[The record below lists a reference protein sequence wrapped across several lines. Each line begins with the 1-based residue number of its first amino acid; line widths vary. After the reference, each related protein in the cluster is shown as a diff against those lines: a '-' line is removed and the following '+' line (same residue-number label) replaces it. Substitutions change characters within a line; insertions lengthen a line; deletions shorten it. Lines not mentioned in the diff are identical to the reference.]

1 MRHARF
7 ALYGVLV
14 VLVFWTQTSARI
26 EGTGA
31 IASKHDLAVEL
42 HATKEAPGAWPM
54 GAEAPYRYRWLF
66 RELVLGAERLSPSF
80 QTEEGFYRLFV
91 FCSGLSLLLSCLA
104 FDLLLR
110 RLGFD
115 ERLAT
120 LGVVLY
126 LAGFPILFAYDMPIH
141 TREDLLENSVFCL
154 ALVAVVADRPVATV
168 LLVCLA
174 ANVREMGLL
183 AAVPFWFCSRRPR
196 SVRLG
201 VVAAA
206 TVGALL
212 VTSIRE
218 LAPRIPWFLDRT
230 VWHPEGYQTTL
241 SAPFEG
247 TLYAFVCFGALW
259 FAAFFGARRRR
270 ERLGPEAS
278 ARDLLGFPQAPLCV
292 FLALASSV
300 ALGQVRE
307 VRTVYLAFPW
317 VVPLALEYFRQEG
330 REDSKLV
337 RARVAAGIVFALGAL
352 FLTRVASDP
361 EFVKAFRSH
370 FGGSFQPGF
379 EAPTETVLVDEHT
392 GEKLDTVLVWP
403 YRASPWNGVVLVFH
417 AALSAG
423 IIAARVGGWVRA
435 RKEPGR

>member
-1 MRHARF
+1 VRHARF
-7 ALYGVLV
+7 ALYAVLV
-14 VLVFWTQTSARI
+14 VLVFWMQTSARLA
-26 EGTGA
+26 GTGA
-31 IASKHDLAVEL
+31 IASPHDLAVEL
-42 HATKEAPGAWPM
+42 HATKDAPGAWPM

-66 RELVLGAERLSPSF
+66 RELVLGAERLSPRF
-80 QTEEGFYRLFV
+80 QTEDGFYGLFI
-91 FCSGLSLLLSCLA
+91 FCSGLSLLFSCLA

-110 RLGFD
+110 RLGYD

-141 TREDLLENSVFCL
+141 TREDLLENAVFCL

-196 SVRLG
+196 PVRLAVIG
-201 VVAAA
+201 AS
-206 TVGALL
+206 TLGALL
-212 VTSIRE
+212 VTSVRE
-218 LAPRIPWFLDRT
+218 LSPRIPWFLDRT

-241 SAPFEG
+241 SAPLEG
-247 TLYAFVCFGALW
+247 ALYAYVCFGALW

-270 ERLGPEAS
+270 ERLKPEES
-278 ARDLLGFPQAPLCV
+278 ERDLLGFPQAGLCV

-317 VVPLALEYFRQEG
+317 VVPLALEYFVQDARG
-330 REDSKLV
+330 DVKLV
-337 RARVAAGIVFALGAL
+337 RARVAAGVVFALGAV
-352 FLTRVASDP
+352 FLARVASDP
-361 EFVKAFRSH
+361 AFVKAFRDT
-370 FGGSFQPGF
+370 FGGNFQPGF
-379 EAPTETVLVDEHT
+379 QAPTLDEHT
-392 GEKLDTVLVWP
+392 GEKLLVWP
-403 YRASPWNGVVLVFH
+403 YTASPWNGVVLVFH